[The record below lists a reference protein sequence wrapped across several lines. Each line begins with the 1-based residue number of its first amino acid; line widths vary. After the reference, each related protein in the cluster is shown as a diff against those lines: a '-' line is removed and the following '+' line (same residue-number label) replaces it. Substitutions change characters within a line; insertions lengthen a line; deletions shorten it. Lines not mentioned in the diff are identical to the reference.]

1 MRALLLALLA
11 MGFSSL
17 AAADIRSMGHDFRL
31 LLSNYHMVS
40 SLQSRCPDSPMPELE
55 PRQVIEKTLQDKL
68 GTETF
73 VKLMIQI
80 QNSDLRKNAL
90 QTVDKLWESLESC
103 EDPRLGRALGRIA
116 VAHEDAF
123 ARLVAE
129 PALVKPKPTPI
140 PLRQK

>member
-1 MRALLLALLA
+1 
-11 MGFSSL
+11 
-17 AAADIRSMGHDFRL
+17 
-31 LLSNYHMVS
+31 
-40 SLQSRCPDSPMPELE
+40 MPELE

>member
-11 MGFSSL
+11 MGFSPW
-17 AAADIRSMGHDFRL
+17 AVADMRSMGHDFRL
-31 LLSNYHMVS
+31 LLSNYYLLS
-40 SLQSRCPDSPMPELE
+40 SIKKKCPDSAMPELK
-55 PRQVIEKTLQDKL
+55 PRPVVEKTMQDKV
-68 GTETF
+68 GMEMF

-80 QNSDLRKNAL
+80 QRSDLRKNAQ
-90 QTVDKLWESLESC
+90 QTADKLWESLEGC
-103 EDPRLGRALGRIA
+103 EDPRLGRGLGRIA

-129 PALVKPKPTPI
+129 PALVKSKPTPI